1 MSVNTMTFEQSA
13 ALLTSLVEQATG
25 QTAIVPTNESEFVSI
40 AQTTLR
46 QSYDV
51 MATAISQVLS
61 RTIFSSRPYNAV
73 FGGLQVDTMKF
84 GGHVRKVNYIDI
96 DIEDDDRYDLVEG
109 ESVDMYTVKKL
120 HAIQTNFYGSNTHQ
134 LHYTIYRD
142 QLDAAFESSA
152 QFGSFMA
159 GAVQNIMN
167 QIEQINENERR
178 MCLQNLIAGKI
189 SADQPNV
196 IHLLTEYKADT
207 GNTTITSANW
217 QSESEFPY
225 FVKWLYGFLN
235 TTIDLMKERTAK
247 FHQNIMTYNGAAVK
261 PIMRHTP
268 RQYMKAY
275 MLNSLMRHID
285 ASVMSSVFHNELLQS
300 IDFETVNFWQSID
313 APGALQ
319 ITPVVMT
326 GTGEFTEGSAVSTNS
341 LVGVLFDEE
350 AAGTT
355 IISNWSATSPFN
367 ARGGYWNTFYH
378 WNVRTWNDFTENCL
392 VLLMDDQGTSGRTA
406 VVGNAIVGEDVTG

>member
-25 QTAIVPTNESEFVSI
+25 QTAITPTDESEFVTL
-40 AQTTLR
+40 AQTALR
-46 QSYDV
+46 TNYDI

-73 FGGLQVDTMKF
+73 FRGLQVDSEKF
-84 GGHVRKVNYIDI
+84 GGHVRKINYIDI
-96 DIEDDDRYDLVEG
+96 DIEDDDRYDLQDNA
-109 ESVDMYTVKKL
+109 SVDMYAVNKL

-134 LHYTIYRD
+134 LHYTVYRD
-142 QLDAAFESSA
+142 QIDAAFENSA

-159 GAVQNIMN
+159 GAIQNISN

-178 MCLQNLIAGKI
+178 MTLQNLIAGTI
-189 SADQPNV
+189 EGGTT
-196 IHLLTEYKADT
+196 IHLLTEYKNDT
-207 GNTTITSANW
+207 GNTTISASNW
-217 QSESEFPY
+217 QSEAEFPY

-235 TTIDLMKERTAK
+235 TTIDLMRERTALY
-247 FHQNIMTYNGAAVK
+247 HQNITTYNGQPVK

-268 RQYMKAY
+268 RQNMKAY

-285 ASVMSSVFHNELLQS
+285 ASVMSSVFHNELLDT
-300 IDFETVNFWQSID
+300 IDFEAVNFWQSIQD
-313 APGALQ
+313 PSGLQ
-319 ITPVVMT
+319 IKPVVMQAD
-326 GTGEFTEGSAVSTNS
+326 GTYAQGSGVNTDA

-355 IISNWSATSPFN
+355 IISNWSATTPFN
-367 ARGGYWNTFYH
+367 PRGGYWNTFYH
-378 WNVRTWNDFTENCL
+378 WNVRTWNDMTENCI
-392 VLLMDDQGTSGRTA
+392 VLLMD
-406 VVGNAIVGEDVTG
+406 

>member
-13 ALLTSLVEQATG
+13 TLLTSLVEQATG
-25 QTAIVPTNESEFVSI
+25 QAALTPTNEADFVSM

-46 QSYDV
+46 TNYDV

-73 FGGLQVDTMKF
+73 FRGLQVDSEKF
-84 GGHVRKVNYIDI
+84 GGHVRKINYIDVS
-96 DIEDDDRYDLVEG
+96 IEDDERYDLTDG
-109 ESVDMYTVKKL
+109 QPVDMYKVNKL
-120 HAIQTNFYGSNTHQ
+120 KAIQTNFYGSNTHQ
-134 LHYTIYRD
+134 IHYTVYRD

-159 GAVQNIMN
+159 GALQNIAN

-178 MCLQNLIAGKI
+178 LALQNLIAATIDAGG
-189 SADQPNV
+189 AQV
-196 IHLLTEYKADT
+196 IHLLTEYKNET
-207 GNTTITSANW
+207 GNSTISATNW

-235 TTIDLMKERTAK
+235 TTIDLMRERTALYHK
-247 FHQNIMTYNGAAVK
+247 NITTYNGAAAK

-268 RQYMKAY
+268 RQNMKAY

-285 ASVMSSVFHNELLQS
+285 ASVMSSVFHNELLDTV
-300 IDFETVNFWQSID
+300 DFEAVNFWQAIQSP
-313 APGALQ
+313 ASLSV
-319 ITPVVMT
+319 TPVVMNNNGQYAT
-326 GTGEFTEGSAVSTNS
+326 GTAVAETNV
-341 LVGVLFDEE
+341 VGVLFDEE

-355 IISNWSATSPFN
+355 IISNWSATTPFN
-367 ARGGYWNTFYH
+367 PAGGYWNTFYH
-378 WNVRTWNDFTENCL
+378 WNVRSWNDQTENCI
-392 VLLMDDQGTSGRTA
+392 VLLMDVA
-406 VVGNAIVGEDVTG
+406 E

>member
-13 ALLTSLVEQATG
+13 TLLTSLVQQATG
-25 QTAIVPTNESEFVSI
+25 QTALTPTDESEFVSL

-46 QSYDV
+46 TNYDV

-73 FGGLQVDTMKF
+73 FRGLQVDSEKF
-84 GGHVRKVNYIDI
+84 GGHVRKINYIDV
-96 DIEDDDRYDLVEG
+96 DIEDDDRYALVDG
-109 ESVDMYTVKKL
+109 QHATDMFEVNKL

-134 LHYTIYRD
+134 IHYTIYRD

-159 GAVQNIMN
+159 GALQNIAN

-178 MCLQNLIAGKI
+178 MALQNLMAATIDAGG
-189 SADQPNV
+189 AQV
-196 IHLLTEYKADT
+196 IHLLTEYKNET
-207 GNTTITSANW
+207 GNATIDATNW

-235 TTIDLMKERTAK
+235 TTIDLMRERTALYHK
-247 FHQNIMTYNGAAVK
+247 NITTYNGAAAK

-268 RQYMKAY
+268 RQNMKAY

-285 ASVMSSVFHNELLQS
+285 ASVMSSVFHNELLDTV
-300 IDFETVNFWQSID
+300 DFEAVNFWQSIQTP
-313 APGALQ
+313 AALS
-319 ITPVVMT
+319 ITPVVMQAN
-326 GTGEFTEGSAVSTNS
+326 GTYAQGTAVVEDAV
-341 LVGVLFDEE
+341 VGVLFDEE

-355 IISNWSATSPFN
+355 IISSWSANSPFE

-378 WNVRTWNDFTENCL
+378 WNVRTWNDMTENCV
-392 VLLMDDQGTSGRTA
+392 VLLMDEAGA
-406 VVGNAIVGEDVTG
+406 

>member
-13 ALLTSLVEQATG
+13 TLLTSLVEQATG
-25 QTAIVPTNESEFVSI
+25 QRPATPTNESEFVSI

-46 QSYDV
+46 QNYDV

-84 GGHVRKVNYIDI
+84 GGHVRKINYLDV
-96 DIEDDDRYDLVEG
+96 DMEDDDRYSLVDG
-109 ESVDMYTVKKL
+109 ESVDMYVVNKQ
-120 HAIQTNFYGSNTHQ
+120 HAIQTNYYGSNTRQIHV
-134 LHYTIYRD
+134 TIYRD
-142 QLDAAFESSA
+142 QIDAAFQSSA
-152 QFGSFMA
+152 QLGSFMA
-159 GAVQNIMN
+159 GQVQNLMN

-207 GNTTITSANW
+207 GNTTITAANW
-217 QSESEFPY
+217 QSEAEFPY

-247 FHQNIMTYNGAAVK
+247 FHQNITTYNGVAVK

-268 RQYMKAY
+268 RQFMKAY

-285 ASVMSSVFHNELLQS
+285 ASVMSSVFHNELLETV
-300 IDFETVNFWQSID
+300 DFESVNFWQSID
-313 APGALQ
+313 APGTLQ

-326 GTGEFTEGSAVSTNS
+326 DTGEFAEGSAVSTNS

-355 IISNWSATSPFN
+355 IISNWSATTPFN
-367 ARGGYWNTFYH
+367 PRGAFYNSYFH
-378 WNVRTWNDFTENCL
+378 WNVRTWNDFTENCI
-392 VLLMDDQGTSGRTA
+392 VLLMDDEGTSGRTA

>member
-13 ALLTSLVEQATG
+13 TLLTSLVQQATG
-25 QTAIVPTNESEFVSI
+25 QTALTPTDESGFVSL

-46 QSYDV
+46 TNYDV

-73 FGGLQVDTMKF
+73 FRGLQVDSEKF
-84 GGHVRKVNYIDI
+84 GGHVRKINYIDV
-96 DIEDDDRYDLVEG
+96 DIEDDDRYSLVDG
-109 ESVDMYTVKKL
+109 QHATDMFEVNKL

-134 LHYTIYRD
+134 IHYTIYRD

-159 GAVQNIMN
+159 GALQNIAN

-178 MCLQNLIAGKI
+178 MALQNLMAATIDAGGT
-189 SADQPNV
+189 AQV
-196 IHLLTEYKADT
+196 IHLLTEYKNET
-207 GNTTITSANW
+207 GNATIDATNW

-235 TTIDLMKERTAK
+235 TTIDLMRERTALYHK
-247 FHQNIMTYNGAAVK
+247 NITTYNGAAAK

-268 RQYMKAY
+268 RQNMKAY

-285 ASVMSSVFHNELLQS
+285 ASVMSSVFHNELLDTV
-300 IDFETVNFWQSID
+300 DFEAVNFWQSIQSP
-313 APGALQ
+313 AALS
-319 ITPVVMT
+319 ITPVVMQAD
-326 GTGEFTEGSAVSTNS
+326 GTYAQGTAVAEDAV
-341 LVGVLFDEE
+341 VGVLFDEE

-355 IISNWSATSPFN
+355 IISNWSANSPFE

-378 WNVRTWNDFTENCL
+378 WNVRTWNDMTENCI
-392 VLLMDDQGTSGRTA
+392 VLLMDEA
-406 VVGNAIVGEDVTG
+406 

>member
-1 MSVNTMTFEQSA
+1 MSVNEMKFEQSA

-25 QTAIVPTNESEFVSI
+25 QKPLTPTDESEFVSL

-46 QSYDV
+46 TNYDV

-73 FGGLQVDTMKF
+73 FRGLQVDSQKW
-84 GGHVRKVNYIDI
+84 GGHIRKINYIDL
-96 DIEDDDRYDLVEG
+96 DIEDDDRYDLVDNG
-109 ESVDMYTVKKL
+109 SVDMYTVKKL
-120 HAIQTNFYGSNTHQ
+120 HAVQTNFYGSNTHQ
-134 LHYTIYRD
+134 LHYTVYRD

-159 GAVQNIMN
+159 GALQNIAN

-178 MCLQNLIAGKI
+178 MALQNLM
-189 SADQPNV
+189 SATLADADSRT
-196 IHLLTEYKADT
+196 IHLLTEYKNET
-207 GNTTITSANW
+207 GNTTIDATNW
-217 QSESEFPY
+217 QSEAEFPY

-235 TTIDLMKERTAK
+235 TTIDLMKERTALYHK
-247 FHQNIMTYNGAAVK
+247 NITTYNGQPVK

-268 RQYMKAY
+268 RQNMKAF

-285 ASVMSSVFHNELLQS
+285 ASVMSSVFHNELLDT
-300 IDFETVNFWQSID
+300 IDFEAVNFWQSIESP
-313 APGALQ
+313 ASLST
-319 ITPVVMT
+319 TPVTMQAD
-326 GTGEFTEGSAVSTNS
+326 GTYAAGSAVSNS
-341 LVGVLFDEE
+341 NVVGVLFDEE

-355 IISNWSATSPFN
+355 IISNWSATTPFN

-378 WNVRTWNDFTENCL
+378 WNVRTWNDLTENCI
-392 VLLMDDQGTSGRTA
+392 VLCMDEATP
-406 VVGNAIVGEDVTG
+406 

>member
-13 ALLTSLVEQATG
+13 TLLTSLVEQATG
-25 QTAIVPTNESEFVSI
+25 QKVLTPTDESDFVSL

-46 QSYDV
+46 TNYDV

-61 RTIFSSRPYNAV
+61 RTIFSTRPYNAV
-73 FGGLQVDTMKF
+73 FRGLQVDSEKF
-84 GGHVRKVNYIDI
+84 GGHVRKINYIDV
-96 DIEDDDRYDLVEG
+96 DIEDDDRYNLVDG
-109 ESVDMYTVKKL
+109 RHATDMFEVNKL

-134 LHYTIYRD
+134 LHYTVYRD

-159 GAVQNIMN
+159 GALQNIAN

-178 MCLQNLIAGKI
+178 MALQNLMAATIDAGG
-189 SADQPNV
+189 AQV
-196 IHLLTEYKADT
+196 IHLLTEYKNET
-207 GNTTITSANW
+207 GNTTISATNW
-217 QSESEFPY
+217 QSEAEFPY

-235 TTIDLMKERTAK
+235 TTIDLMRERTALY
-247 FHQNIMTYNGAAVK
+247 HQNITTYNGAAAK

-268 RQYMKAY
+268 RQNMKAY

-285 ASVMSSVFHNELLQS
+285 ASVMSSVFHNELLDTV
-300 IDFETVNFWQSID
+300 DFEAVNFWQSIQTP
-313 APGALQ
+313 AALS
-319 ITPVVMT
+319 ITPVTMQAD
-326 GTGEFTEGSAVSTNS
+326 GTYAAGDPVAETAV
-341 LVGVLFDEE
+341 VGVLFDEE

-355 IISNWSATSPFN
+355 IISNWSATTPFE

-378 WNVRTWNDFTENCL
+378 WNVRTWNDMTENCI
-392 VLLMDDQGTSGRTA
+392 VLLMDEA
-406 VVGNAIVGEDVTG
+406 

>member
-13 ALLTSLVEQATG
+13 TLLASLVEQATG
-25 QTAIVPTNESEFVSI
+25 QAVLTPTDESDFVTL

-46 QSYDV
+46 TNYDI

-61 RTIFSSRPYNAV
+61 RTIFSSRPYNAK
-73 FGGLQVDTMKF
+73 FRGLQVDSEKF
-84 GGHVRKVNYIDI
+84 GGHVRKINYIDV
-96 DIEDDDRYDLVEG
+96 DIENDDRYTLTDG
-109 ESVDMYTVKKL
+109 QSVDMYNVKKL

-134 LHYTIYRD
+134 LHYTVYRD

-159 GAVQNIMN
+159 GALQNIAN

-178 MCLQNLIAGKI
+178 MALQNLMAGTI
-189 SADQPNV
+189 DDGTNA
-196 IHLLTEYKADT
+196 IHLLTEYKNET
-207 GNTTITSANW
+207 GNTTISVSNW
-217 QSESEFPY
+217 QSEAEFPY

-235 TTIDLMKERTAK
+235 TTIDLMAERTALY
-247 FHQNIMTYNGAAVK
+247 HQNITTYNGAAAK

-268 RQYMKAY
+268 RQNMKAY

-285 ASVMSSVFHNELLQS
+285 ASVMSSVFHNELLDTV
-300 IDFETVNFWQSID
+300 DFEAVNFWQSIGSP
-313 APGALQ
+313 AALS
-319 ITPVVMT
+319 ITPVVMQAD
-326 GTGEFTEGSAVSTNS
+326 GTYADGSAVAEDNV
-341 LVGVLFDEE
+341 VGVLFDEE

-355 IISNWSATSPFN
+355 IISNWSATTPFN

-378 WNVRTWNDFTENCL
+378 WNVRTWNDMTENCI
-392 VLLMDDQGTSGRTA
+392 VLLMDEATP
-406 VVGNAIVGEDVTG
+406 

>member
-13 ALLTSLVEQATG
+13 TLLTSLVKQATG
-25 QTAIVPTNESEFVSI
+25 QTAITPTDESEFVSL

-46 QSYDV
+46 TNYDI

-73 FGGLQVDTMKF
+73 FRGLQIDSEKF
-84 GGHVRKVNYIDI
+84 GGHIRKINYIDL
-96 DIEDDDRYDLVEG
+96 DIEDDDRYDLLDNT
-109 ESVDMYTVKKL
+109 SVDMYTVNKL
-120 HAIQTNFYGSNTHQ
+120 HAVQTNFYGSNTHQ
-134 LHYTIYRD
+134 LHYTVYRD

-159 GAVQNIMN
+159 GALQNISN

-178 MCLQNLIAGKI
+178 MTLQNLIAGTIEGGKT
-189 SADQPNV
+189 
-196 IHLLTEYKADT
+196 IHLLTEYKNET
-207 GNTTITSANW
+207 GNTTITASNW
-217 QSESEFPY
+217 MSEAEFPY

-235 TTIDLMKERTAK
+235 TTIDLMRERTALY
-247 FHQNIMTYNGAAVK
+247 HQNITTYNGQPVK

-268 RQYMKAY
+268 RQNMKAY

-285 ASVMSSVFHNELLQS
+285 ASVMSSVFHNELLNTV
-300 IDFETVNFWQSID
+300 DFEAVNFWQSIQD
-313 APGALQ
+313 PSGLQ
-319 ITPVVMT
+319 ITPVIMQSDGT
-326 GTGEFTEGSAVSTNS
+326 YAQGTGVTTDA

-355 IISNWSATSPFN
+355 IISNWAATTPFN
-367 ARGGYWNTFYH
+367 PRGGYWNTFYH
-378 WNVRTWNDFTENCL
+378 WNVRTWNDMTENCI
-392 VLLMDDQGTSGRTA
+392 VLLMD
-406 VVGNAIVGEDVTG
+406 EDTP